1 MEISKHKVGT
11 RWVVIQR
18 WPRQFQK
25 IETEFPTEA
34 RADEWIKDANAIAA
48 SVGLTPEWR
57 KANDFAKDIVNKTL
71 GSDL

>member
-1 MEISKHKVGT
+1 MEITKHQVGS

-25 IETEFPTEA
+25 METEFPTEA
-34 RADEWIKDANAIAA
+34 QADQWIAEAGEIAA
-48 SVGLTPEWR
+48 SVHNPEWR
-57 KANDFAKDIVNKTL
+57 KANDFAKNIVNQTL